1 MRKIAFW
8 SAVVGTLVLPGCDAG
23 NSAEPA
29 EEHTV
34 PASADATIYWE
45 AEHLTG
51 EDLDRARMDMG
62 WRNVVEVDAAD
73 WEGDG
78 DNPESWEDITAE
90 AVNRGDIH
98 LPLLSGASGPSVLRV
113 QILLDR
119 ALFSPGVMDGRWG
132 ANTEKAVYW
141 FQSREGLSRTGQVDR
156 ETFERLVEAAGEPR
170 VLAREHRLS
179 EDDVAGPFVEI
190 PDSIYDKAELD
201 CLCYESLSEKLG
213 EMFHSTP
220 ELLEK
225 LNPEKDLDAL
235 EAGQIIQVPNIR
247 ESDAGQGAR
256 IARLVVSDAG
266 RYLHAVDSDDRI
278 VFHFPSTLGA
288 RYDPSPQGDFRVVS
302 ITENPWWHYQPGILE
317 HVDDDDEE
325 ALIPP
330 GPNNAVG
337 VVWMALSK
345 EHYGIHGTSAPE
357 TIGYASSAGCVR
369 LTNWD
374 ALFLSQRID
383 EGVNVS
389 FRDTDGR

>member
-1 MRKIAFW
+1 MRKIALW
-8 SAVVGTLVLPGCDAG
+8 SAVLGTLVLPGCDAG

-29 EEHTV
+29 EERVV

-51 EDLDRARMDMG
+51 DDLERARMDMG
-62 WRNVVEVDAAD
+62 WQNVVEVDAAD
-73 WEGDG
+73 WEGDA

-98 LPLLSGASGPSVLRV
+98 LPLLAGASGPSVLRV

-132 ANTEKAVYW
+132 TNTEKAVYW
-141 FQSREGLSRTGQVDR
+141 FQSREGLSRTGQVNR

-190 PDSIYDKAELD
+190 PDSIYEKAELD

-213 EMFHSTP
+213 EMFHATP

-225 LNPEKDLDAL
+225 LNPDKDLDAL

-256 IARLVVSDAG
+256 IARLVVSDEG

-317 HVDDDDEE
+317 HVDDEDEE
-325 ALIPP
+325 AMIPP

-374 ALFLSQRID
+374 ALFLSQRIE
-383 EGVNVS
+383 EGVDVS